1 MTAVDRVDYS
11 SSNSS
16 DSLNKTGVS
25 WRGRAVRYARMAPAL
40 FCLILTVIG
49 ACSAVFSS
57 MPWMCIPFL
66 VGSIASG
73 YLMHL
78 AGKFD
83 QHKSLGSALGKMKTN
98 LTKQKAQI
106 DRTDKLLKAQSNQI
120 ERLKAIIGGLDA
132 TAEGLE
138 ATAVSLQETDAN
150 LAGHVGEMARQMRQA
165 SQDRQATLQALAQ
178 ASHVAQ
184 TNHRDFKDELGRF
197 QQTREGLGE
206 DMGEFVD
213 RIGTILGALSPEI
226 LSGTVQHLTG
236 QVTALQRT
244 VRRFEGQVDRNERI
258 LDRMD
263 GVLST
268 DSVRGDTSRTTSTRS
283 KRAGAARTRSS
294 SRRSDLVTAAGV

>member
-83 QHKSLGSALGKMKTN
+83 QHKSLGSALGKMKTWRRPN
-98 LTKQKAQI
+98 PKGVRPMSPTP
-106 DRTDKLLKAQSNQI
+106 DRS
-120 ERLKAIIGGLDA
+120 GM
-132 TAEGLE
+132 
-138 ATAVSLQETDAN
+138 ET
-150 LAGHVGEMARQMRQA
+150 
-165 SQDRQATLQALAQ
+165 T
-178 ASHVAQ
+178 
-184 TNHRDFKDELGRF
+184 
-197 QQTREGLGE
+197 
-206 DMGEFVD
+206 
-213 RIGTILGALSPEI
+213 P
-226 LSGTVQHLTG
+226 
-236 QVTALQRT
+236 
-244 VRRFEGQVDRNERI
+244 
-258 LDRMD
+258 
-263 GVLST
+263 
-268 DSVRGDTSRTTSTRS
+268 
-283 KRAGAARTRSS
+283 
-294 SRRSDLVTAAGV
+294 